1 MGIQERYRVRH
12 EGEEK
17 TVHNTISYLRPVR
30 FYPNSVEK
38 FEPQSIASGDGMSIE
53 YVTASLAERVMMEDL
68 IDLEAMGLEVIDVE
82 SDEVEI
88 L

>member
-1 MGIQERYRVRH
+1 V
-12 EGEEK
+12 K
-17 TVHNTISYLRPVR
+17 T
-30 FYPNSVEK
+30 
-38 FEPQSIASGDGMSIE
+38 GDGMSIE

>member
-1 MGIQERYRVRH
+1 
-12 EGEEK
+12 
-17 TVHNTISYLRPVR
+17 VR

-68 IDLEAMGLEVIDVE
+68 IELEAMGLEVIDVE